1 MPCGFPSAGVGRRPL
16 AGQEFSGRA
25 ERSGGGGVVFGAGG
39 AGRAPRPRW
48 CVSLP
53 GRAASAPADRADGVR
68 TGTVVPRTPATGWR
82 PRRRVVLCAPEAGGF
97 RTGGSGSRCRYDWRS
112 SSTVVPRTP
121 ATRWRPR
128 RRVCC
133 ARRKRAA
140 SAPAGRAPDADTTGG
155 RPARWYRARRNGR
168 LPHRRVVFRAGAAG
182 GRTGAVPWAPVRVGP
197 VPAVVLFGSVR
208 AGPRRGGAGRAGPVV
223 AVPAWS
229 YAGENRWS
237 LMRRAAPMTPAVGPS
252 SPRTMGRLPVARGS
266 DPR

>member
-1 MPCGFPSAGVGRRPL
+1 MGWC
-16 AGQEFSGRA
+16 SGRGM
-25 ERSGGGGVVFGAGG
+25 RGGPRVHGGASLCRDGRLPPRRTVRTASAPARWCLARRRRGGVRAGG
-39 AGRAPRPRW
+39 WCRARRK
-48 CVSLP
+48 
-53 GRAASAPADRADGVR
+53 RAASAPAGGAVRAGSGR
-68 TGTVVPRTPATGWR
+68 LPH
-82 PRRRVVLCAPEAGGF
+82 RRVVPYAPEAGGF
-97 RTGGSGSRCRYDWRS
+97 RTGGW
-112 SSTVVPRTP
+112 
-121 ATRWRPR
+121 
-128 RRVCC
+128 CC

-140 SAPAGRAPDADTTGG
+140 SAPAGRAPDAETTGG

-208 AGPRRGGAGRAGPVV
+208 AGPRRGGAGRAGPVA

>member
-53 GRAASAPADRADGVR
+53 GRAASAPARTVR
-68 TGTVVPRTPATGWR
+68 TASAPARWCLA
-82 PRRRVVLCAPEAGGF
+82 RRRRGGARAGGW
-97 RTGGSGSRCRYDWRS
+97 CR
-112 SSTVVPRTP
+112 
-121 ATRWRPR
+121 
-128 RRVCC
+128 